1 MDSMNKDRLEQLSA
15 KFKAMAHP
23 TRLWMVEQLIRE
35 EHSVCDLVAALNLD
49 HSTVSKH
56 LSILKQAFIIKDEKR
71 GKHVYYSLRADCMS
85 GIIQCMEEKIKY
97 TGQVKV

>member
-1 MDSMNKDRLEQLSA
+1 MDTMNKDRLELLSA

-35 EHSVCDLVAALNLD
+35 EHSVCDFVMALTLD

-56 LSILKQAFIIKDEKR
+56 LSILKRAFIIEDEKR
-71 GKHVYYSLRADCMS
+71 GKHVYYSLRADCMRD
-85 GIIQCMEEKIKY
+85 IIRCMEEKI
-97 TGQVKV
+97 GNMR